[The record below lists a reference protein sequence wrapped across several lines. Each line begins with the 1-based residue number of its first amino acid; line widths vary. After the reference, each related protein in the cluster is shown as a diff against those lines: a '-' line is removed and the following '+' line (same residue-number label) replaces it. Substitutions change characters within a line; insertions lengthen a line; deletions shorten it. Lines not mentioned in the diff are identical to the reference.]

1 VSSVAASW
9 FDSFLLLG
17 GSCWCVGLWFLW
29 RLYDE
34 FLFCCSSAPAAI
46 VGLLS
51 GASPGPAGLSDLS
64 GGGDKGSLMRR
75 LPARSHFV
83 FCFCRTL
90 LFLSFFPR
98 PVWA

>member
-1 VSSVAASW
+1 
-9 FDSFLLLG
+9 
-17 GSCWCVGLWFLW
+17 
-29 RLYDE
+29 
-34 FLFCCSSAPAAI
+34 
-46 VGLLS
+46 LS

-83 FCFCRTL
+83 FCLQDSFV
-90 LFLSFFPR
+90 LSFFPR